1 VDARSILGLQHL
13 WTSLLDDL
21 PAAGASETEAGNR
34 ARLMI
39 RADDDEP
46 DDDIED
52 DDEFDEDGE
61 SDEDDDEDN
70 EDGEEEETWQV
81 FSRELR

>member
-1 VDARSILGLQHL
+1 MDARSVLGLQYL

-21 PAAGASETEAGNR
+21 PAAGASETQAGHR

-39 RADDDEP
+39 RADDDDP
-46 DDDIED
+46 DDDVED
-52 DDEFDEDGE
+52 DDDFDEDGE
-61 SDEDDDEDN
+61 SEDDDEDED

-81 FSRELR
+81 FS

>member
-1 VDARSILGLQHL
+1 MDARPVLGLQYL

-39 RADDDEP
+39 RADDDDP
-46 DDDIED
+46 DDDVED
-52 DDEFDEDGE
+52 DDDFDEDDE
-61 SDEDDDEDN
+61 SDDDDE

-81 FSRELR
+81 FS

>member
-1 VDARSILGLQHL
+1 L

-39 RADDDEP
+39 RADDDDP
-46 DDDIED
+46 DDDVED
-52 DDEFDEDGE
+52 DDDFDEDDE
-61 SDEDDDEDN
+61 SDDDDE

-81 FSRELR
+81 FS